1 MKMTIVGAARSA
13 GTYDIDGKSG
23 TYDNIV
29 LHCVHADRKIEGQA
43 VEVVKL
49 KTADYSS
56 DIVAASGASLGAEPH
71 GLKPLIGKVID
82 IDRDERGRIVG
93 AEVVK

>member
-13 GTYDIDGKSG
+13 GDYDIDGKRG

-43 VEVVKL
+43 VEVLKL
-49 KTADYSS
+49 KTAEYSS
-56 DIVAASGASLGAEPH
+56 DIVVASGASLGAEPH

-82 IDRDERGRIVG
+82 VDRDERGRVCDV
-93 AEVVK
+93 ELVK